1 MQGWHYRKGL
11 IYYRPIFLPTKLA
24 FLRANGNPTERI
36 SEFVSYHLNP
46 LVQLLPSYVKNTT
59 HLLSILNEI
68 NFLPTDGILI
78 TLVPALLQFCFILHF
93 K

>member
-1 MQGWHYRKGL
+1 MLCY
-11 IYYRPIFLPTKLA
+11 
-24 FLRANGNPTERI
+24 
-36 SEFVSYHLNP
+36 

-59 HLLSILNEI
+59 HLLSILDEI
-68 NFLPTDGILI
+68 NVLPTNGIFI